1 MRDHVGASRERIA
14 MRSHSLH
21 MLIVLSVALCMAVG
35 TLSSHTASSPRI
47 AAVSAH

>member
-1 MRDHVGASRERIA
+1 MPSHRMKESA

-35 TLSSHTASSPRI
+35 TLSSQTMSRKTEIAMTAPR
-47 AAVSAH
+47 